1 MNSDQSE
8 IINLITTLDWIV
20 FSTVLVLTVST
31 VFYGHHLKKKGEEN
45 TPLEVLLM
53 GRQLT
58 LPMFIAT
65 LVATW
70 YGGIFG
76 VTAIAF
82 EKGIFNFVT
91 QGFFW
96 YVTYLLFAFFLVDKI
111 AKYKAL
117 TLPDMIEKMF
127 GAKSAKLAAIFNL
140 FNVLPIAYVISLGLF
155 IEVLFGFSFAISTA
169 IGILIV
175 LSYSLIGGFRS
186 VVFSDLIQFF
196 VMCTSVFLILVF
208 SINNFG
214 SLNFSSKDL
223 VIPKSIIL

>member
-1 MNSDQSE
+1 MNSDPSQL
-8 IINLITTLDWIV
+8 INLITTLDWIV
-20 FSTVLVLTVST
+20 FSTVLVLTILAVI
-31 VFYGHHLKKKGEEN
+31 YGHLLKNKGEEN

-111 AKYKAL
+111 ANYKAL

-127 GAKSAKLAAIFNL
+127 GTKSAKLAAIFNL
-140 FNVLPIAYVISLGLF
+140 FNVLPIAYVISL
-155 IEVLFGFSFAISTA
+155 
-169 IGILIV
+169 
-175 LSYSLIGGFRS
+175 
-186 VVFSDLIQFF
+186 
-196 VMCTSVFLILVF
+196 
-208 SINNFG
+208 
-214 SLNFSSKDL
+214 
-223 VIPKSIIL
+223 